1 MMASGKKISKR
12 EKVKSEYKIIG
23 TYIYGNNDVYKGD
36 WKNNKKQGYGK
47 LFINFRCA
55 HFCSWGKL

>member
-1 MMASGKKISKR
+1 MMVSGKKMSKR
-12 EKVKSEYKIIG
+12 EKVKSEYKTIG

-47 LFINFRCA
+47 LFINFRRA
-55 HFCSWGKL
+55 YFCSWGKL